1 MAVFFGTDDAD
12 NLFGTLVADTIYG
25 AAGNDILSGLNGNDT
40 IYGEA
45 GNDSLFGGLDQDVL
59 YGGEG
64 NDTFNATGGFGQ
76 DFLYGGMGDDLYVIS
91 VGDSLTQLFEDP
103 NQGIDTVRS
112 SLGYTLN
119 DNVENLALTGAAI
132 EGNGNGLKNQITGNN
147 SNNILR
153 GWSDNDNIDG
163 RAGDDNIDGGGGN
176 DILNGGA
183 GIDKFIFNMTLSG
196 VDTINDFLVGTDKI
210 VLNRFFFSALETFA
224 GSPLVDG
231 DFAVISTIPAAEQF
245 VAATSSKEIVYNR
258 VTGNLF
264 YNPNNATAGFGVG
277 GGRFATIV
285 GSPDNF
291 SNQDILTF

>member
-1 MAVFFGTDDAD
+1 MAVVFGTDDAEH
-12 NLFGTLVADTIYG
+12 LFGTLVADTIYG
-25 AAGNDILSGLNGNDT
+25 
-40 IYGEA
+40 EA
-45 GNDSLFGGLDQDVL
+45 GNDSLSGGLDQDVL

-64 NDTFNATGGFGQ
+64 DDTFNGTGGEN

-91 VGDSLTQLFEDP
+91 VGDSLTQLFENL

-112 SLGYTLN
+112 SLGYTLS

-132 EGNGNGLKNQITGNN
+132 EGNGNDLKNQITGNN

-245 VAATSSKEIVYNR
+245 VAATSSNEIVYNR

-264 YNPNNATAGFGVG
+264 YNPNNATTGFGVG
-277 GGRFATIV
+277 GGRFAKIAS
-285 GSPDNF
+285 SPDNF